1 MDTQG
6 VPSESQLSTHL
17 GVLSAIVEQPVAK
30 KPLIGRRK
38 AAATRKR
45 D

>member
-1 MDTQG
+1 MG
-6 VPSESQLSTHL
+6 PYL